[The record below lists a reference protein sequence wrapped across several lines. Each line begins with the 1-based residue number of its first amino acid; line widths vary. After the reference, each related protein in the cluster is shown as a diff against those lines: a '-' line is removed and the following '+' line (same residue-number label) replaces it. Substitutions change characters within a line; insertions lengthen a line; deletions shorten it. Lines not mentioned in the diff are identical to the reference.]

1 MVDAALVYRRGV
13 EAFNSNDLVSAR
25 AHFEAAT
32 LAAPIAWEPLLSLAH
47 VHVRAG
53 EVFAAAESMDAAVAR
68 LSASAAERTTMD
80 AFCSAARPLLPV
92 LPQGRAVDIC
102 NSPSAQYDFPG
113 PPSTPVPLEESRAA
127 AAAPLHL
134 TDHACSSSAGQLE
147 ARHLVCAAES
157 SATPFDTEAAALLSA
172 STFGEGV
179 CVCASLHEGT
189 NADLEDWLAQYR
201 CSTRGGSS
209 RRPHSGAH
217 VVLYDDRRLSGVE
230 WEAASWSL
238 EPWVESG
245 WLTWKHTAPEPHDKR
260 AQGSSQHEHLHATS
274 PSASD
279 ARRPPGQAR
288 RVACHEQLARH
299 PGCNWMAMIE
309 APYES
314 LVHGSSSE
322 IPQRD
327 HGSSSEIPQRD
338 HGSSSEIP
346 QRDHGSSSEHRGA
359 CEQSRAPPVSTT
371 SIPSQDVEPDA
382 GASASASPSA
392 RGECPAA
399 AGETSRSRLP
409 GDGTMR
415 VGVVRFGLGGS
426 RPSRGSQLEV
436 ELPVRPLPVV
446 SDRREAT
453 WGRCIRT
460 DGTLCASLDETAVLI
475 RLTGTH
481 ESTAGADDN
490 HNRTHE
496 STAGADD
503 HHNRTHESTA
513 GADDNHNRTLDP
525 YGTLHHRTKDETSRR
540 RGANSAV
547 PPLLWPPTA
556 LGALRVHR
564 YTGRAWGDHSSGRG
578 DGRRTGHV
586 GHGGKD
592 GRGGPSGA
600 TSHRAA
606 SHSASQRLFGL
617 VVDPFGRE
625 AFEACLATGTPSYDR
640 DDARSGSDDALAFG
654 SWAAAASE
662 AVTHGDGLA
671 MFRGAL
677 SRAEASLLRE
687 DLLSAIPPAKR
698 TTRVFA
704 NHMCQVRSPLISLGC
719 P

>member
-1 MVDAALVYRRGV
+1 M
-13 EAFNSNDLVSAR
+13 
-25 AHFEAAT
+25 
-32 LAAPIAWEPLLSLAH
+32 
-47 VHVRAG
+47 
-53 EVFAAAESMDAAVAR
+53 
-68 LSASAAERTTMD
+68 
-80 AFCSAARPLLPV
+80 
-92 LPQGRAVDIC
+92 
-102 NSPSAQYDFPG
+102 
-113 PPSTPVPLEESRAA
+113 
-127 AAAPLHL
+127 
-134 TDHACSSSAGQLE
+134 
-147 ARHLVCAAES
+147 
-157 SATPFDTEAAALLSA
+157 
-172 STFGEGV
+172 
-179 CVCASLHEGT
+179 CASLHEGT

-245 WLTWKHTAPEPHDKR
+245 WLTWKHTAPEPHDTRQASTPAEDDAR
-260 AQGSSQHEHLHATS
+260 ARGSSQHEHLHATS

-327 HGSSSEIPQRD
+327 HGSSSDIPQRD
-338 HGSSSEIP
+338 HGSSSEIS

-359 CEQSRAPPVSTT
+359 SEQSRAPPVSTT
-371 SIPSQDVEPDA
+371 SIPSPSHNKPSHNKSSQVEPD
-382 GASASASPSA
+382 ASASPSA

-426 RPSRGSQLEV
+426 RPPRGSQLEV

-475 RLTGTH
+475 RLT
-481 ESTAGADDN
+481 
-490 HNRTHE
+490 
-496 STAGADD
+496 
-503 HHNRTHESTA
+503 RTHESTA
-513 GADDNHNRTLDP
+513 GADDNHNRTIDP
-525 YGTLHHRTKDETSRR
+525 DGTLHHRTKDDSSRR
-540 RGANSAV
+540 RRANSAV

-564 YTGRAWGDHSSGRG
+564 YTGRAWGGRAGGGRAWGDHSSGRG
-578 DGRRTGHV
+578 DCRGTGHV

-600 TSHRAA
+600 SSHRAA
-606 SHSASQRLFGL
+606 SHLASQSLFGF

-640 DDARSGSDDALAFG
+640 DDARSDDALAFD

-662 AVTHGDGLA
+662 AVAQGDGLA
-671 MFRGAL
+671 MFSGAL

-704 NHMCQVRSPLISLGC
+704 NHMCQVRSPLISRGC

>member
-13 EAFNSNDLVSAR
+13 EAFNSNDLASAR

-68 LSASAAERTTMD
+68 LSASAAERATLD

-92 LPQGRAVDIC
+92 LPRGRAVDIC

-260 AQGSSQHEHLHATS
+260 AQGSSQHEHLHTTS

-279 ARRPPGQAR
+279 ARRRPPGQAR

-314 LVHGSSSE
+314 LV
-322 IPQRD
+322 
-327 HGSSSEIPQRD
+327 

-453 WGRCIRT
+453 WGGCIRT

-481 ESTAGADDN
+481 ESTAGADDH

-503 HHNRTHESTA
+503 HHNRT
-513 GADDNHNRTLDP
+513 LDP
-525 YGTLHHRTKDETSRR
+525 YGTLHHRTKDDTSRR

-578 DGRRTGHV
+578 DGRGTGHV
-586 GHGGKD
+586 GHGGKG

-606 SHSASQRLFGL
+606 SHSASKRLFGL

-687 DLLSAIPPAKR
+687 ELLSAIPPAKR

>member
-68 LSASAAERTTMD
+68 LSASAADRATMD

-92 LPQGRAVDIC
+92 LPRGRAVDIC

-127 AAAPLHL
+127 AAAPLHV
-134 TDHACSSSAGQLE
+134 TAHACSSSAGQLE

-260 AQGSSQHEHLHATS
+260 AQGSSQHEHLHTTS

-327 HGSSSEIPQRD
+327 HGSSSE
-338 HGSSSEIP
+338 
-346 QRDHGSSSEHRGA
+346 HRGA

-382 GASASASPSA
+382 GASASASASA

-409 GDGTMR
+409 GEGTMR

-453 WGRCIRT
+453 WGGCIRT

-496 STAGADD
+496 STGGADD

-513 GADDNHNRTLDP
+513 GADDNHNRTIDP
-525 YGTLHHRTKDETSRR
+525 YGTLHHRTKDDSSRR

-578 DGRRTGHV
+578 DGRGTGHD
-586 GHGGKD
+586 GHGGND

-687 DLLSAIPPAKR
+687 ELLSAIPPAKR

-704 NHMCQVRSPLISLGC
+704 NHMCQVRSPLIAID
-719 P
+719 

>member
-1 MVDAALVYRRGV
+1 MSDAALVYRRGV
-13 EAFNSNDLVSAR
+13 EAFNANDLASAR
-25 AHFEAAT
+25 SHFEAAT
-32 LAAPIAWEPLLSLAH
+32 LAAPNAWEPLLSLAH
-47 VHVRAG
+47 VNVRAG
-53 EVFAAAESMDAAVAR
+53 EVFAAAESMNAAVAR
-68 LSASAAERTTMD
+68 LLTSAAERATMD

-92 LPQGRAVDIC
+92 LPRGRAEDIC
-102 NSPSAQYDFPG
+102 TSPSALYDFPG
-113 PPSTPVPLEESRAA
+113 PPSTPVPLEESPAAA

-134 TDHACSSSAGQLE
+134 TAHACSSSVGHPDACQLF
-147 ARHLVCAAES
+147 CASES
-157 SATPFDTEAAALLSA
+157 SASPFDTEAAALLSA
-172 STFGEGV
+172 SNFREGV

-189 NADLEDWLAQYR
+189 NADLEDWLALYR

-209 RRPHSGAH
+209 RAHHGAH

-260 AQGSSQHEHLHATS
+260 FQHEHLHATS

-299 PGCNWMAMIE
+299 PGCNWMALLE

-314 LVHGSSSE
+314 LVHSSSSE
-322 IPQRD
+322 ISQRD
-327 HGSSSEIPQRD
+327 HR
-338 HGSSSEIP
+338 
-346 QRDHGSSSEHRGA
+346 SSSEHRGA

-453 WGRCIRT
+453 WGGCIRT

-496 STAGADD
+496 STGGADD
-503 HHNRTHESTA
+503 HHNRTH
-513 GADDNHNRTLDP
+513 DP
-525 YGTLHHRTKDETSRR
+525 YGTLHHRTKDDSSRR

-564 YTGRAWGDHSSGRG
+564 YTSRAWGDHSSGRG
-578 DGRRTGHV
+578 DGLGTGHV
-586 GHGGKD
+586 GLGGKG

-606 SHSASQRLFGL
+606 SHSALQRLFGL

-654 SWAAAASE
+654 SWAPAASE

-687 DLLSAIPPAKR
+687 ELLSAIPPAKR

-704 NHMCQVRSPLISLGC
+704 NHMCQVRSPLIAIDC

>member
-1 MVDAALVYRRGV
+1 
-13 EAFNSNDLVSAR
+13 
-25 AHFEAAT
+25 
-32 LAAPIAWEPLLSLAH
+32 
-47 VHVRAG
+47 
-53 EVFAAAESMDAAVAR
+53 
-68 LSASAAERTTMD
+68 
-80 AFCSAARPLLPV
+80 
-92 LPQGRAVDIC
+92 
-102 NSPSAQYDFPG
+102 
-113 PPSTPVPLEESRAA
+113 
-127 AAAPLHL
+127 
-134 TDHACSSSAGQLE
+134 
-147 ARHLVCAAES
+147 
-157 SATPFDTEAAALLSA
+157 
-172 STFGEGV
+172 
-179 CVCASLHEGT
+179 
-189 NADLEDWLAQYR
+189 
-201 CSTRGGSS
+201 
-209 RRPHSGAH
+209 
-217 VVLYDDRRLSGVE
+217 
-230 WEAASWSL
+230 
-238 EPWVESG
+238 
-245 WLTWKHTAPEPHDKR
+245 
-260 AQGSSQHEHLHATS
+260 
-274 PSASD
+274 
-279 ARRPPGQAR
+279 
-288 RVACHEQLARH
+288 
-299 PGCNWMAMIE
+299 MAMIE

-314 LVHGSSSE
+314 LVHGSSLEIPQRDHGSSSD

-327 HGSSSEIPQRD
+327 HGSSSEI
-338 HGSSSEIP
+338 S

-359 CEQSRAPPVSTT
+359 SEQSRDHGSSSEHRGASEQSRDHGSSSEHRGASEQSRAPPVSTT
-371 SIPSQDVEPDA
+371 SIPSPSHNKPSHNKSSQVEPD
-382 GASASASPSA
+382 ASASPSA

-426 RPSRGSQLEV
+426 RPPRGSQLEV

-475 RLTGTH
+475 RLT
-481 ESTAGADDN
+481 
-490 HNRTHE
+490 
-496 STAGADD
+496 
-503 HHNRTHESTA
+503 RTHESTA
-513 GADDNHNRTLDP
+513 GADDNHNRTIDP
-525 YGTLHHRTKDETSRR
+525 DGTLHYRTSDDSSRR
-540 RGANSAV
+540 RRANSAV

-564 YTGRAWGDHSSGRG
+564 YTSRAWGDHSSGRG
-578 DGRRTGHV
+578 DGLGTGHV
-586 GHGGKD
+586 GHGGKG

-687 DLLSAIPPAKR
+687 ELLSAIPPAKR

-704 NHMCQVRSPLISLGC
+704 NHMCQVRSPLIAIDC

>member
-13 EAFNSNDLVSAR
+13 EAFNSNDLASAR

-134 TDHACSSSAGQLE
+134 TAHACSSSAGQLE

-327 HGSSSEIPQRD
+327 HGSSSEISQRD
-338 HGSSSEIP
+338 DGSSSEIP

-359 CEQSRAPPVSTT
+359 SEQSRAPPVSTT
-371 SIPSQDVEPDA
+371 SIPSQVVEPDA

-481 ESTAGADDN
+481 ESTGGADDN
-490 HNRTHE
+490 HNRM
-496 STAGADD
+496 
-503 HHNRTHESTA
+503 HESTA
-513 GADDNHNRTLDP
+513 GADDNHNRTIDP
-525 YGTLHHRTKDETSRR
+525 DGTLHHRTKDDASRR

-578 DGRRTGHV
+578 DGRGTGHV

-687 DLLSAIPPAKR
+687 ELLSAIPPAKR